1 MGVTIFITE
10 KPSVAQEYKKVLK
23 VNQNGKTDGYIE
35 GYSSVLGKNVVITWA
50 VGHLIALGNVDEQI
64 EHRAISQKEMAE
76 VKRKWADINLPV
88 IPQEYIYVPNSTT
101 YSQFKVVKEQYT
113 RKDIDAIYYAGDSGR
128 EGIYIQAL
136 IRNQIFKSAPKF
148 DEKVVWIDSFTE
160 EAILKGIKEAKPYSY
175 YLPMVASGYCRAKAD
190 WLIGMNGT
198 MAFTLSSHT
207 LITVGRVMTPT
218 LTMVVDRQNEIENFT
233 KTPFYGIK
241 ANDTAF
247 WRADE
252 KSSLY
257 DEADL
262 YNENGFR
269 KKDKALALQGQ
280 LNGDMSL
287 TVEDVKS
294 THKKEYAP
302 LLFNLADLQN
312 HCSKKYHINPTQTL
326 EIAQSL
332 YEKKVT
338 TYPRTDARVLS
349 SAVAKE
355 YHDKF
360 GHNIPSRYV
369 DDSKIT
375 DHYAIIPTFQRA
387 TLSGLEEQ
395 VYNDILNRYMD
406 IMKPAHEYDTISVV
420 YLHTIGERFYE
431 SWKKVTVQGWKDYRD
446 EDEADKELPVKGS
459 KVSVRAFDIREMET
473 KPPAYF
479 TTGSLIMTM
488 EKAGKYVEDEELREQ
503 IKTCGIGTSATRA
516 NIIEKLADK
525 QFITINAKT
534 QRIEATELGKKI
546 VPIVKKFD
554 ENLTSPLKTAEL
566 EQKLSDIVSKAMTEE
581 QFLAEINQYI
591 TDMTKRIMSENHEN
605 LGGYSNGNSNAKSY
619 DCPCCGKPM
628 KFGKFGYYCDSKADG
643 CGFSIPNDYWGTKIT
658 EKDVENLIKKGETAS
673 KKFMSKEKKPYYA
686 KLKIDKAEKK
696 LVKEF
701 DNSKNGGSSSG
712 SGYKKS
718 APKQSSSKSQSNSN
732 IKW

>member
-23 VNQNGKTDGYIE
+23 VNQNGRTDGYIE

-64 EHRAISQKEMAE
+64 ERRPLSKKEYEE
-76 VKRKWADINLPV
+76 VKRKWSDVQLPV
-88 IPQEYIYVPNSTT
+88 IPKDYIYIPNGTT

-136 IRNQIFKSAPKF
+136 IRNQIFKTEPKF
-148 DEKVVWIDSFTE
+148 DERVVWIDSFTE
-160 EAILKGIKEAKPYSY
+160 EAILKGIKEAKPYSH

-198 MAFTLSSHT
+198 MAYTLSSHT
-207 LITVGRVMTPT
+207 LITTGRVMTPT
-218 LTMVVDRQNEIENFT
+218 LAMVVDRQNEIDNFT
-233 KTPFYGIK
+233 KTSFYGIK
-241 ANDTAF
+241 ANNTAF
-247 WRADE
+247 WKADE

-257 DEADL
+257 SEADL
-262 YNENGFR
+262 YNENGFL
-269 KKDKALALQGQ
+269 KKDKAVALQGR
-280 LNGDMSL
+280 LSGDMNL

-312 HCSKKYHINPTQTL
+312 HCSRKYHINPSKTL
-326 EIAQSL
+326 EIAQAL
-332 YEKKVT
+332 YEKKAT

-355 YHDKF
+355 YYEQF
-360 GHNIPSRYV
+360 GHNIPARYI

-375 DHYAIIPTFQRA
+375 DHYAIIPTFSRA
-387 TLSGLEEQ
+387 KASLSGLEES
-395 VYNDILNRYMD
+395 VYNDILERYMN

-420 YLHTIGERFYE
+420 YLHSISERFYE
-431 SWKKVTVQGWKDYRD
+431 TWKKVTVQGWKNFKD
-446 EDEADKELPVKGS
+446 EDESDNVIPTKGS
-459 KVSVRAFDIREMET
+459 KVSVKAFDIREMET
-473 KPPAYF
+473 KPPTYF

-525 QFITINAKT
+525 QYITINSKT
-534 QRIEATELGKKI
+534 QRVEATELGKKI
-546 VPIVKKFD
+546 VPTIRKFD
-554 ENLTSPLKTAEL
+554 ETLTSPIKTAEL
-566 EQKLSDIVSKAMTEE
+566 EQKLSEIATSTTSEA
-581 QFLAEINQYI
+581 QFLTEIGQYI
-591 TDMTKRIMSENHEN
+591 TEMTKRVLSENHEN
-605 LGGYSNGNSNAKSY
+605 LGSYNGGNSNAKSY

-628 KFGKFGYYCDSKADG
+628 KFGKFGYYCDKVSG

-673 KKFMSKEKKPYYA
+673 KKFFSKEKKPSYA
-686 KLKIDKAEKK
+686 KFKIDKAKKK

-701 DNSKNGGSSSG
+701 DNSKGGSSSSSG
-712 SGYKKS
+712 SGKS
-718 APKQSSSKSQSNSN
+718 APKKEE